1 MWMPAAGSAPHVA
14 SQQPV
19 TGQRHAPL
27 CSAGLLIDDAGVP
40 QQSECATLQV
50 LVAPQS
56 LHPEAKTRVVHF
68 VNNPETLAHST
79 MQSARE
85 DGLQAENDALKEQLR
100 LLEQRAAASGDGST
114 PDAAG
119 SEAAAVAAAQITILT
134 GKVSGKQ
141 RCCTVV
147 HLEA

>member
-1 MWMPAAGSAPHVA
+1 MQERLGR
-14 SQQPV
+14 
-19 TGQRHAPL
+19 GEF
-27 CSAGLLIDDAGVP
+27 DK
-40 QQSECATLQV
+40 
-50 LVAPQS
+50 
-56 LHPEAKTRVVHF
+56 AKTRVVHF
-68 VNNPETLAHST
+68 VNNPETLAHRTVQST
-79 MQSARE
+79 RE

-134 GKVSGKQ
+134 GKVRGKL